1 MSMRVVVR
9 SLPLLIAG
17 VVLVGCTTEPADK
30 GKGGTGGSSVTAAPA
45 KDDLYVVKV
54 EGMT

>member
-1 MSMRVVVR
+1 MRVVVR

-30 GKGGTGGSSVTAAPA
+30 GTGGTGGSSVTAAPA

-54 EGMT
+54 DGMT